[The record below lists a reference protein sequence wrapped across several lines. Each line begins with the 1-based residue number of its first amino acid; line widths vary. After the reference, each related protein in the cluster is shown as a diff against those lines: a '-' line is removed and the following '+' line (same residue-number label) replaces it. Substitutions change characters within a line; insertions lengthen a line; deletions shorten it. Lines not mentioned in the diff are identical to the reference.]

1 MIRLSV
7 FVALFAIVV
16 IIVFVKQSPRALPIN
31 QQNLSPDYLFSPLK
45 NMLPIISRSPV
56 AEIANEIMDI
66 ALVNRMRCPKGWRRF
81 GGSCYSLSNVTS
93 TSVKVNQTCTSLH
106 RDASLMYIRQSA
118 ELFYAAYI
126 LTTNHLEMLMIEINP
141 HLFKGK
147 QRDVKTMNMLLSN
160 DYARWKQFEEEI
172 RQRQAKYDKL
182 DKHTSHV
189 DNSIDHI
196 VNRQM
201 ELQPTNFIKDEINH
215 HSDDHH
221 EYDNFGQIFNVC
233 HQIKWNVVNKDSNV
247 FILTTYP
254 EAGKT
259 VCVLSDNDPTMPFG
273 HVCQYMIDTCL
284 GNFLCGKSGNCM
296 NTRTDFE
303 CSCFFFSRGPYCDK
317 CKR

>member
-1 MIRLSV
+1 
-7 FVALFAIVV
+7 
-16 IIVFVKQSPRALPIN
+16 
-31 QQNLSPDYLFSPLK
+31 
-45 NMLPIISRSPV
+45 
-56 AEIANEIMDI
+56 MDI

-147 QRDVKTMNMLLSN
+147 QRGKTIFYHGELFNVASDNLKIICTHLDFQKIYVYLDVKTMNMLLSN

-273 HVCQYMIDTCL
+273 HVCQYSKYCIYILLIKQNKMIGSYSDRYL
-284 GNFLCGKSGNCM
+284 SWKFLM
-296 NTRTDFE
+296 W
-303 CSCFFFSRGPYCDK
+303 
-317 CKR
+317 